1 MKIEK
6 LKIKILYNNNG
17 DYMKIDRENILYGLE
32 KEDKMLISNL
42 LDKYLLYKNKG
53 ISSTSNFLNP
63 REIEL
68 WKRKVSNTNI
78 VYQIISVFPDSEKKL
93 ICFGDDSD
101 KLTIYLGKT
110 SARVRHKDILGSLF
124 NLGLSYDTIGDIYVC
139 SDYFYLVNLTRL
151 NKFIENNLTKIGNS
165 IVKLEIVPEIVL
177 DHDLFKRREV
187 IVGSMRLDI
196 IVSKLGNFSRSISQD
211 KITSG
216 EVMVNYMISYK
227 NILLLNEGD
236 ILSIRRVGKFK
247 VGKIIASTKKDKYIL
262 EIFEYC

>member
-1 MKIEK
+1 MK
-6 LKIKILYNNNG
+6 
-17 DYMKIDRENILYGLE
+17 
-32 KEDKMLISNL
+32 
-42 LDKYLLYKNKG
+42 
-53 ISSTSNFLNP
+53 
-63 REIEL
+63 
-68 WKRKVSNTNI
+68 
-78 VYQIISVFPDSEKKL
+78 
-93 ICFGDDSD
+93 
-101 KLTIYLGKT
+101 
-110 SARVRHKDILGSLF
+110 
-124 NLGLSYDTIGDIYVC
+124 
-139 SDYFYLVNLTRL
+139 
-151 NKFIENNLTKIGNS
+151 
-165 IVKLEIVPEIVL
+165 IVPEIVL

-247 VGKIIASTKKDKYIL
+247 VGKIIASTKKEKYIL